1 MTMRFHFRP
10 VATRAAVSGESLIG
24 FGRRFVSGH
33 HFWSGLA
40 LLAIVVVMGGCN
52 GQKSPA
58 PAPGAPTPPSTGL
71 PVPVPTGEAS
81 GRIQSLDTAA
91 DLITYNQAANVGLS
105 IPVEGAIQRAT
116 GIITRWELPIP
127 VSVDKSITGG
137 CVEEALTYWQSVTGL
152 PYVLVGSDA
161 EPRIT
166 VRAAG
171 SDELNIAI
179 GSGLVYRTYPNNR
192 ARLGVVRILTS
203 NASCSPPSAL
213 FRHELGHT
221 LGIFGH
227 PSGGLMSAPM
237 VGTTASQ
244 REINMLVQLYRLPHG
259 ARIEP
264 DGTWRVAQ

>member
-1 MTMRFHFRP
+1 MKMLGL
-10 VATRAAVSGESLIG
+10 ASLAAAV
-24 FGRRFVSGH
+24 
-33 HFWSGLA
+33 LA
-40 LLAIVVVMGGCN
+40 SACGAE
-52 GQKSPA
+52 KSS
-58 PAPGAPTPPSTGL
+58 APGPTAPTPPTVGL
-71 PVPVPTGEAS
+71 PVPLPTADVS
-81 GRIQSLDTAA
+81 GRIENLDTAA

-105 IPVEGAIQRAT
+105 IPVEGAIQRAS
-116 GIITRWELPIP
+116 GILTRWELPIP
-127 VSVDKSITGG
+127 LYVDKSIGTN
-137 CVEEALTYWQSVTGL
+137 CAEEALTYWQSVTGL
-152 PYVLVGSDA
+152 PFVLVGADA
-161 EPRIT
+161 EPRLT

-192 ARLGVVRILTS
+192 ARLGVVKILTS

-244 REINMLVQLYRLPHG
+244 REINLLVQLYRLPHG
-259 ARIEP
+259 VRIEP
-264 DGTWRVAQ
+264 DGTWKVVQ